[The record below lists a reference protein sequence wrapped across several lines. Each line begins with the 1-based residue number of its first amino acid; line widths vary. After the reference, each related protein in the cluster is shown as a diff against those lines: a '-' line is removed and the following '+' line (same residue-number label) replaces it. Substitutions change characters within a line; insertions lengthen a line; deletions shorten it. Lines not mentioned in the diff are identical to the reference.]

1 MATTADAQ
9 GALADRRYPAAIEG
23 CWEADR
29 VLMAQLDD
37 ISQVRA
43 GRLLILSPGGG
54 VGRPLL
60 SEREAQ
66 RMWEPRS
73 AWKVVGDSVLLRV
86 FTGLVGWDA
95 HLVLSRD
102 GGRLQGRARYL
113 SDAIVPGRAPDSVS
127 LSLGR
132 VLCDPGWRRPDTSA
146 NHAARREGTV
156 WFASQVTRAAAL
168 RSATALPARLRRVD
182 VLGDHE
188 ENAGWEP
195 LVQRVARAAEPLAV
209 VSVVIEADG
218 RIHPSSVNVRKA
230 SPSMTSALLATV
242 PALLGQVR
250 FTPAQRKGEPVGV
263 LALLTVELTPP

>member
-29 VLMAQLDD
+29 ALMAPLNDA
-37 ISQVRA
+37 SQDRA
-43 GRLLILSPGGG
+43 HRLLILAPGGG

-60 SEREAQ
+60 PISEAQ
-66 RMWEPRS
+66 MMWEPRS
-73 AWKVVGDSVLLRV
+73 AWSVAGDSVNLRV

-95 HLVLSRD
+95 RLVRSQN
-102 GGRLQGRARYL
+102 GNRLQGRARYL
-113 SDAIVPGRAPDSVS
+113 TDVVVAGWTPELVS
-127 LSLGR
+127 LSLVR
-132 VLCDPGWRRPDTSA
+132 VRCDSSWRRPDTSA

-156 WFASQVTRAAAL
+156 WFASQVTRAAVL
-168 RSATALPARLRRVD
+168 NSSVALPKQFRRVD
-182 VLGDHE
+182 VLGAHE

-195 LVQRVARAAEPLAV
+195 LVRRVTQAAEPV
-209 VSVVIEADG
+209 VLVSAVIEADG

-230 SPSMTSALLATV
+230 SPSMTSAHLATV

-250 FTPAQRKGEPVGV
+250 FTPAQRNGEPVGV
-263 LALLTVELTPP
+263 LALLALELLPP

>member
-1 MATTADAQ
+1 
-9 GALADRRYPAAIEG
+9 
-23 CWEADR
+23 
-29 VLMAQLDD
+29 
-37 ISQVRA
+37 
-43 GRLLILSPGGG
+43 
-54 VGRPLL
+54 
-60 SEREAQ
+60 
-66 RMWEPRS
+66 
-73 AWKVVGDSVLLRV
+73 V